1 MPSWLKKKKM
11 NPQKKQNWSLWRW
24 EKMRDNRKKGGNEEN
39 DSGSPGWMTTFGDMM
54 TLLLVFFVMMYSMS
68 SLDVDRFMGFISS
81 FQSQMGVL
89 DGGETVTDEDMMA
102 RGSRGEDF
110 NVARNNLQMVQ
121 EQLEEFIEERN
132 LEDDVEMGLTDRGLT
147 VSVTGEVLYEIG
159 RAEIQSEG
167 AVLLNE
173 IIKNI
178 EEIPNEIMVEGHT
191 DDWPIKT
198 DEFPS
203 NWELSTARAT
213 NVVRYFIEN
222 TDIDPAR
229 FSAAGYSEYRPVA
242 SNDNATNRAE
252 NRRVEIVVLNSILP
266 KDMEELE
273 EIDRDDLEETGGEAP
288 GEAGQ

>member
-1 MPSWLKKKKM
+1 
-11 NPQKKQNWSLWRW
+11 
-24 EKMRDNRKKGGNEEN
+24 MRDNRKKGGNEEN